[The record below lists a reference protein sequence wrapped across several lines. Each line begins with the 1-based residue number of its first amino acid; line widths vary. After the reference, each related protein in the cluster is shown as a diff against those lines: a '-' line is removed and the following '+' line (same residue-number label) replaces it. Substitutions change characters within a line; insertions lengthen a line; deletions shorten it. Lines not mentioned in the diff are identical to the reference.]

1 LGQPRPLGGS
11 QSPFTVGELISVIHL
26 SGHQVSVEAMDPD
39 GCGQLL
45 QPFLIEFSP
54 RLVRVGVDLLNRDLY
69 DRRLCQPF
77 DLQDPVQNIG
87 AQSTLGGLG
96 AYFRS
101 SF

>member
-1 LGQPRPLGGS
+1 L
-11 QSPFTVGELISVIHL
+11 PFAVGELISVVHL

-39 GCGQLL
+39 GWAAFE
-45 QPFLIEFSP
+45 PFLIEFSP